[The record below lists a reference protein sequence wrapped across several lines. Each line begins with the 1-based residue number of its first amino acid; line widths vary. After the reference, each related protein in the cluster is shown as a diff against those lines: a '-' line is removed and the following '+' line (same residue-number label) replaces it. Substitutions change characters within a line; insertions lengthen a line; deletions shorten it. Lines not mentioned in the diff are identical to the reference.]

1 MADLDD
7 LEDLGGA
14 FAADGA
20 RVTRD
25 LPPVVKVRARAGSGA
40 AKPAASNVGDIENDP
55 VRASDSFGDATSD
68 SAAATFGARRER
80 DLDAPSCS
88 IPGRG
93 VVHVKTFGCSHN
105 VSDSEFMA
113 GQLGAYGYELSDD
126 AEAGRNNAM
135 CNNRSRIICHSC

>member
-40 AKPAASNVGDIENDP
+40 AKPAASNVGDIEDDP

-68 SAAATFGARRER
+68 SAAATFDARRSPR
-80 DLDAPSCS
+80 DRDAPRSPE

-93 VVHVKTFGCSHN
+93 VVHVRG
-105 VSDSEFMA
+105 ERPAERA
-113 GQLGAYGYELSDD
+113 GGGGDI
-126 AEAGRNNAM
+126 R
-135 CNNRSRIICHSC
+135 